1 VAIVTMQ
8 LNEING
14 VDKKENEALDEDNN
28 YSRWLYNR
36 EFRVTYRDTLIASE
50 RLTDGVLVPKGTRGD
65 SIFVSFEKGFAEGNG
80 FKIRDEILF
89 NVQGRPITT
98 YIGSFRE
105 VKFNQVS
112 TNFLVLFPKGVLEE
126 APKFHVIITKT
137 TTDKQ
142 AATMQADMVREF
154 PNISIINL
162 GTIVATLEEI
172 LGKKIVCGNL
182 DITFYRDDFRRRER
196 PLIPSITNIDF
207 SIENKKVVLIDDVL
221 YTGRTI
227 RSGLDALLTFG
238 RPSKVELLVIIDRRF
253 SRDLPIQ
260 ADYTG
265 KAIDTLIS
273 ERVSVEWKETEGE
286 DKVVLFT
293 KESNE

>member
-1 VAIVTMQ
+1 MEKQVI
-8 LNEING
+8 LNAKHLELTLKRLSHELIESHN
-14 VDKKENEALDEDNN
+14 DF
-28 YSRWLYNR
+28 S
-36 EFRVTYRDTLIASE
+36 DT
-50 RLTDGVLVPKGTRGD
+50 VLVGLQPRG
-65 SIFVSFEKGFAEGNG
+65 IHVVSRLK
-80 FKIRDEILF
+80 EI
-89 NVQGRPITT
+89 
-98 YIGSFRE
+98 
-105 VKFNQVS
+105 
-112 TNFLVLFPKGVLEE
+112 
-126 APKFHVIITKT
+126 
-137 TTDKQ
+137 
-142 AATMQADMVREF
+142 
-154 PNISIINL
+154 
-162 GTIVATLEEI
+162 LEEI

>member
-1 VAIVTMQ
+1 MEKQVI
-8 LNEING
+8 LNAKHLE
-14 VDKKENEALDEDNN
+14 L
-28 YSRWLYNR
+28 
-36 EFRVTYRDTLIASE
+36 TLK
-50 RLTDGVLVPKGTRGD
+50 RLSHELIESHNDFSNTVLVGLQPRGIHVVTRL
-65 SIFVSFEKGFAEGNG
+65 K
-80 FKIRDEILF
+80 EI
-89 NVQGRPITT
+89 
-98 YIGSFRE
+98 
-105 VKFNQVS
+105 
-112 TNFLVLFPKGVLEE
+112 
-126 APKFHVIITKT
+126 
-137 TTDKQ
+137 
-142 AATMQADMVREF
+142 
-154 PNISIINL
+154 
-162 GTIVATLEEI
+162 LEEI
-172 LGKKIVCGNL
+172 LGKKITCGNL

>member
-1 VAIVTMQ
+1 MMEKQVI
-8 LNEING
+8 LNAKHLELTLKRLSHELIESHN
-14 VDKKENEALDEDNN
+14 DF
-28 YSRWLYNR
+28 S
-36 EFRVTYRDTLIASE
+36 DT
-50 RLTDGVLVPKGTRGD
+50 VLVGLQPRG
-65 SIFVSFEKGFAEGNG
+65 IHVVSRLK
-80 FKIRDEILF
+80 EI
-89 NVQGRPITT
+89 
-98 YIGSFRE
+98 
-105 VKFNQVS
+105 
-112 TNFLVLFPKGVLEE
+112 
-126 APKFHVIITKT
+126 
-137 TTDKQ
+137 
-142 AATMQADMVREF
+142 
-154 PNISIINL
+154 
-162 GTIVATLEEI
+162 LEEI